1 MFSGSASG
9 VVTVESSS
17 TRPLRRE
24 IAVVRICSLE
34 RRARE
39 AAAELDARGLAER
52 IGHHA
57 ADAAVDLTLDDRL
70 IEQHRLAVHDAL
82 RRSAYPPAMYG
93 DCSTA
98 KPQFHRFD
106 MFV

>member
-1 MFSGSASG
+1 MRC
-9 VVTVESSS
+9 EIDD
-17 TRPLRRE
+17 RPDLL
-24 IAVVRICSLE
+24 VE

-39 AAAELDARGLAER
+39 AAAELDARRLAER
-52 IGHHA
+52 IRHHA
-57 ADAAVDLTLDDRL
+57 ADAAVDLPLDDRL
-70 IEQHRLAVHDAL
+70 IEQRGLAV
-82 RRSAYPPAMYG
+82 RRRPGRSHTRRRCTG